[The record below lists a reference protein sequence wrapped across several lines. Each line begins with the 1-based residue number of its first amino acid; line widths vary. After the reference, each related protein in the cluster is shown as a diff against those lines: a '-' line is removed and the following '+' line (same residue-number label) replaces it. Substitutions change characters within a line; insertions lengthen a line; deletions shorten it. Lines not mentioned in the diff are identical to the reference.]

1 MPTSKSRN
9 EQQRADDFEDLV
21 CRFLKAVDYTQIEK
35 HPKIG
40 TKRADLLVTREEG
53 RFFVE
58 AKSPHLMRGTLFD
71 PDHFARVMQFE
82 RDATQYVKKQFE
94 TLYQNC
100 IMTGSWDGFLGRR
113 IEAEHIRKQL
123 EPLKHWVGREKELP
137 IERDLGKWYGWVEWT
152 APPHRGRLFLC

>member
-1 MPTSKSRN
+1 MLTSNKRN
-9 EQQRADDFEDLV
+9 EQQRADDFEALV
-21 CRFLKAVDYTQIEK
+21 CRFLKAVDYTQIEN

-40 TKRADLLVTREEG
+40 TKRADLLVTRGEG

-82 RDATQYVKKQFE
+82 RDATQYVKKRFR

-100 IMTGSWDGFLGRR
+100 IGRDM
-113 IEAEHIRKQL
+113 
-123 EPLKHWVGREKELP
+123 VGDFIHNP
-137 IERDLGKWYGWVEWT
+137 YWGD
-152 APPHRGRLFLC
+152 